1 MIHKK
6 KNVLNNAMKINYSI
20 YILIVEVTKIKYVH
34 NLKIVHN
41 LQVYNQF

>member
-6 KNVLNNAMKINYSI
+6 KNVSNIAMKINYST
-20 YILIVEVTKIKYVH
+20 YILIVEVIKIKYVH